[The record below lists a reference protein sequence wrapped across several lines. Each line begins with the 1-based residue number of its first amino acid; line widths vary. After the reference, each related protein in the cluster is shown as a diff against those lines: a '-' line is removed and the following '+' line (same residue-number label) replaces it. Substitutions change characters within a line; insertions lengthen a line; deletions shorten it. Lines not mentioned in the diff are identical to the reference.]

1 MDNTTENMEKK
12 YELRPLEGGDIFIM
26 TSIISKVG
34 VKNIAKCFDSE
45 EIKEARKARANGDA
59 NVDMEAIG
67 SIIICNVLDLVLEKL
82 EYCEDGICKLLARL
96 SGKTS
101 TQIKKLGAVE
111 YLDMLMEVI
120 SDKQFVDF
128 FMRAYGLL
136 KRMM

>member
-1 MDNTTENMEKK
+1 MENATENMEKK

-45 EIKEARKARANGDA
+45 EIKEARKAKASGDA
-59 NVDMEAIG
+59 NVDVEAIG

-96 SGKTS
+96 SGKTP

-111 YLDMLMEVI
+111 YLDMFMEVI
-120 SDKQFVDF
+120 SDKQFADF

-136 KRMM
+136 RRMM